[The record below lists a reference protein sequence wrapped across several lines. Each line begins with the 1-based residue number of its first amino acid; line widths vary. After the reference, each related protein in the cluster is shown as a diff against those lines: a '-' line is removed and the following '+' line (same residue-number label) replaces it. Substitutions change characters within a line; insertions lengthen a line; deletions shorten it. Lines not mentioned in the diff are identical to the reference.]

1 MWGCLC
7 IISRRSNRYCI
18 FAINYNFDEINFSL
32 HVIRQHHQKQTGGSG
47 VAPIAWSTHLLSQ
60 AQSPQ
65 ICIWMPG
72 LPEAHNDLAPSQLL
86 FPSLT
91 RSDTCSR
98 KIHIPFSFYP
108 VSWYLIHHFSN
119 LHQPTNHVFWTDKT
133 GKSLW
138 TCTITKCWK
147 EEVIPRIK
155 GSIDYPR
162 KMSLKRIMM
171 NALPVSETLVT
182 NRSPVILIIATWIQ
196 NTITG

>member
-1 MWGCLC
+1 MLLHRKAQGDLIIHKLQSSTQDATTSLHKQAKKVSWNNQMQGCLC

-18 FAINYNFDEINFSL
+18 FAINYNFDDISFPS
-32 HVIRQHHQKQTGGSG
+32 HVIRQHHQKQTCGSG
-47 VAPIAWSTHLLSQ
+47 VAPIAWSRHLLSQ
-60 AQSPQ
+60 AQLPQ

-91 RSDTCSR
+91 QSDTCSR

-108 VSWYLIHHFSN
+108 VSWCLIHHFSN

-138 TCTITKCWK
+138 TCTITNVEK
-147 EEVIPRIK
+147 
-155 GSIDYPR
+155 
-162 KMSLKRIMM
+162 KR
-171 NALPVSETLVT
+171 SF
-182 NRSPVILIIATWIQ
+182 Q
-196 NTITG
+196 G

>member
-1 MWGCLC
+1 
-7 IISRRSNRYCI
+7 
-18 FAINYNFDEINFSL
+18 
-32 HVIRQHHQKQTGGSG
+32 
-47 VAPIAWSTHLLSQ
+47 
-60 AQSPQ
+60 
-65 ICIWMPG
+65 
-72 LPEAHNDLAPSQLL
+72 
-86 FPSLT
+86 
-91 RSDTCSR
+91 
-98 KIHIPFSFYP
+98 
-108 VSWYLIHHFSN
+108 
-119 LHQPTNHVFWTDKT
+119 
-133 GKSLW
+133 LW